1 MAASS
6 TDLPVHYFRAR
17 DGLEL
22 AYREMGVGRT
32 LILIHGYFSTA
43 MVNWVRYGHA
53 AKIAANGYRVVM
65 PDLRGHGDSAK
76 PHDIAFYPRDV
87 LADDGLA
94 LVEHLELTDYDLGGY
109 SLGARTTVRM
119 LARGATGDRSAA
131 EGIPRSAAG
140 APWEAQRR
148 ESHEAPQGRR
158 GTTPKRA
165 LVAGMGL
172 EGILHTEGRGG
183 HFRNILTNLGKHK
196 PGSAEWMAEA
206 FMKTVGGDPVALLN
220 VLNTFEDTPREAL
233 AHIDIPTLV
242 LTGAEDDDNGS
253 AEALSAAL
261 PKGRYVVVPGNHMS
275 AVTKPELGA
284 AMAAFLTA

>member
-1 MAASS
+1 MTGSFAN
-6 TDLPVHYFRAR
+6 LPVHHFRSR

-22 AYREMGVGRT
+22 AYREMGTGRP
-32 LILIHGYFSTA
+32 LVLIHGYFSTA

-53 AKIAANGYRVVM
+53 VKIAARGYRVVM

-76 PHDIAFYPRDV
+76 PHDALFYPRDV

-119 LARGATGDRSAA
+119 LVRGAT
-131 EGIPRSAAG
+131 PR
-140 APWEAQRR
+140 
-148 ESHEAPQGRR
+148 
-158 GTTPKRA
+158 RA
-165 LVAGMGL
+165 MVAGMGL
-172 EGILHTEGRGG
+172 EGILHTGGRGA

-206 FMKTVGGDPVALLN
+206 FMKTVGGDPVALLH
-220 VLNTFEDTPREAL
+220 VLDTFEDTPREAL
-233 AHIDIPTLV
+233 SRIEIPTLV

-253 AEALSAAL
+253 AEALAAAL
-261 PKGRYVVVPGNHMS
+261 PNGRYVTVPGNHMS
-275 AVTKPELGA
+275 AVTKPDLGA
-284 AMAAFLTA
+284 AMADFLSP